1 MLSHHFDERAMFG
14 LVSIERFEVLAN
26 LLLEALRFAARDL

>member
-1 MLSHHFDERAMFG
+1 MIG

-26 LLLEALRFAARDL
+26 LLLEALRFAALRFAARDL